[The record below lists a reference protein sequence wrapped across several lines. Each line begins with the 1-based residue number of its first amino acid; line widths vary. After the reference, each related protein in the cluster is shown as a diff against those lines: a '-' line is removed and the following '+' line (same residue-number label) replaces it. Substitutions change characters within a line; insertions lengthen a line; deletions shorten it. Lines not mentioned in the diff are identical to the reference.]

1 MILQD
6 TPPGQL
12 RTGINGRSI
21 RSVIEADMTDPNCSG
36 YREALEKEFEDVLKF
51 KSLTP
56 ENIENKIRGPY
67 TEATITLKQGAEP
80 KSVQP
85 FRCLGVRAAAFK
97 ALLDKFSDRGM
108 IKEAE
113 GNPLW
118 IARAFVVPKP
128 GGKWRLVI
136 DYRHLNDNIENIT
149 YPIPII
155 EDRIVEEGKNA
166 LWSIFDLEDGFHQ
179 MPLSPD
185 SRHLPSFIQT
195 T

>member
-1 MILQD
+1 M
-6 TPPGQL
+6 
-12 RTGINGRSI
+12 
-21 RSVIEADMTDPNCSG
+21 
-36 YREALEKEFEDVLKF
+36 
-51 KSLTP
+51 
-56 ENIENKIRGPY
+56 
-67 TEATITLKQGAEP
+67 
-80 KSVQP
+80 QP

-97 ALLDKFSDRGM
+97 ALLDKSSDRGM

-113 GNPLW
+113 GNLLW

-166 LWSIFDLEDGFHQ
+166 LWSIFD
-179 MPLSPD
+179 
-185 SRHLPSFIQT
+185 
-195 T
+195 

>member
-1 MILQD
+1 M
-6 TPPGQL
+6 
-12 RTGINGRSI
+12 
-21 RSVIEADMTDPNCSG
+21 
-36 YREALEKEFEDVLKF
+36 
-51 KSLTP
+51 
-56 ENIENKIRGPY
+56 
-67 TEATITLKQGAEP
+67 
-80 KSVQP
+80 
-85 FRCLGVRAAAFK
+85 
-97 ALLDKFSDRGM
+97 
-108 IKEAE
+108 
-113 GNPLW
+113 
-118 IARAFVVPKP
+118 VPKP

-195 T
+195 P